1 MKTKM
6 FATLALLFVPLFT
19 LAETDETE
27 QVALGVAQS
36 WLALIDAG
44 DYAAS
49 WSNASVLF
57 KNTVDKQQWE
67 KVAKD
72 ARQPVGE
79 VVGRSLKSAT
89 YTTSM
94 PNAPEGEYVV
104 IVFDSEFSKQK
115 SVTETITPML
125 GEDGKWRVGG
135 YYIK

>member
-1 MKTKM
+1 MKT
-6 FATLALLFVPLFT
+6 TLIFILTLLLLPLHA

-36 WLALIDAG
+36 WLALVDAG

-49 WSNASVLF
+49 WNNASAVF
-57 KNTVDKQQWE
+57 QNTVDKQQWE

-72 ARQPVGE
+72 MRQVGP

-104 IVFDSEFSKQK
+104 ILFDSEFSKQK
-115 SVTETITPML
+115 SVTEKIIPMR

-135 YYIK
+135 YYIE

>member
-1 MKTKM
+1 MKTRLI
-6 FATLALLFVPLFT
+6 FILTLLLLPLHT

-36 WLALIDAG
+36 WLAQVDAG

-49 WSNASVLF
+49 WNSASAVF

-72 ARQPVGE
+72 MRQVGS
-79 VVGRSLKSAT
+79 VVGRSLNSAT

-104 IVFDSEFSKQK
+104 ILFDSEFSKQK
-115 SVTETITPML
+115 SVTEKIIPMR
-125 GEDGKWRVGG
+125 GDDGKWRVGG
-135 YYIK
+135 YYIE

>member
-1 MKTKM
+1 MKARLV
-6 FATLALLFVPLFT
+6 FILTLLLLPLHA
-19 LAETDETE
+19 LAENNEQE

-36 WLALIDAG
+36 WLALVDAG

-49 WSNASVLF
+49 WNSASAVF
-57 KNTVDKQQWE
+57 QNTVDKQQWE

-72 ARQPVGE
+72 MRQVGP

-104 IVFDSEFSKQK
+104 ILFDSEFSKQK
-115 SVTETITPML
+115 SVTEKIIPML

-135 YYIK
+135 YYIE

>member
-1 MKTKM
+1 MKARLI
-6 FATLALLFVPLFT
+6 FILTLLLLPLHT
-19 LAETDETE
+19 LAENNEQE

-36 WLALIDAG
+36 WLALVDAG

-49 WSNASVLF
+49 WNSASAVF
-57 KNTVDKQQWE
+57 QNTVDKQQWE

-72 ARQPVGE
+72 MRQVGT

-94 PNAPEGEYVV
+94 PNAPEGEYVE
-104 IVFDSEFSKQK
+104 ILFDSEFSKQK
-115 SVTETITPML
+115 SVTEKIIPML

-135 YYIK
+135 YYIE